1 MAQDVAPSSNQ
12 NGAAAQVQV
21 SDTSSLQNSAAAPS
35 AQDSAIAPSAQDN
48 AAAPSV
54 QDIAA
59 APEPAKVLPKAG
71 IPHRSFT
78 NISISDIQPTVELK
92 DLEHRAVEKLTQER
106 LEELWNELVE
116 KSKNDDKLYNLLADK
131 KVELKNNNLFT
142 IQVPNIY
149 FDSLLKEYQTQILG
163 FLREATGNESL
174 QYKATVVTE
183 YVEKKAYMP
192 REKFDELLKINP
204 AILSLRKLFPD
215 IDF

>member
-21 SDTSSLQNSAAAPS
+21 GDASSPQES
-35 AQDSAIAPSAQDN
+35 

-54 QDIAA
+54 QDSSAAPSVQDSAA

>member
-21 SDTSSLQNSAAAPS
+21 SDTSSLQNSAV
-35 AQDSAIAPSAQDN
+35 
-48 AAAPSV
+48 APSV
-54 QDIAA
+54 QDSAA

-78 NISISDIQPTVELK
+78 NISISDIQPTVALK
-92 DLEHRAVEKLTQER
+92 DLEHRTVEKLTQER

-131 KVELKNNNLFT
+131 KVELKNNNLFS

>member
-1 MAQDVAPSSNQ
+1 MPEAPKEDN
-12 NGAAAQVQV
+12 APEAP
-21 SDTSSLQNSAAAPS
+21 AAPVEK
-35 AQDSAIAPSAQDN
+35 
-48 AAAPSV
+48 AAEG
-54 QDIAA
+54 DGE
-59 APEPAKVLPKAG
+59 PEPVKTVSGL
-71 IPHRSFT
+71 PHRRFTSF
-78 NISISDIQPTVELK
+78 SISDPGEIKPIVS
-92 DLEHRAVEKLTQER
+92 LEKREAEMLTQEK
-106 LEELWNELVE
+106 LEELWKELIE
-116 KSKNDDKLYNLLADK
+116 RSRDDEKLYELLADK
-131 KVELKNNNLFT
+131 KVELKNNNLFA